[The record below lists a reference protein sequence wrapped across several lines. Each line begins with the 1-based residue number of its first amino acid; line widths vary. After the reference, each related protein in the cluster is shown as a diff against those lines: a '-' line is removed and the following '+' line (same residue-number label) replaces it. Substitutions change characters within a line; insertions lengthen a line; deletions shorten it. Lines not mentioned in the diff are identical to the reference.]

1 MTVQGFVRRV
11 KRSAM
16 PSEALHGFNRR
27 FAGRGGALLQVVI
40 GLALLV
46 ALRSEGHLDDV
57 AGHWTSVEISK
68 NLTGDI
74 DVSSTGIRF
83 QNGKTIQLEYVRDR
97 SDLGLHI
104 QGSPPLREFRI
115 VNPDGLILLQGQ
127 GLCGIPSRKKATY
140 LAMYA
145 SELTPF
151 LLARLGLR
159 PDAKYEGLFVHT
171 YFGSHEPKP
180 WPDGYCLGLAYTRP
194 ERSATQSSPTARLD
208 WYSSLGP
215 VLKSL
220 RWGMPE
226 DEVKRVLP
234 NFVSSVDI
242 PDAPGNPGAQSIP
255 GTTSVIKRYYPYR
268 GCTFSLSL
276 SFIQGR
282 LSGINFVG
290 LSAAA
295 CGPDIAK
302 ELDETFDARASDAPP
317 PGNSAPT
324 LSRLGN
330 KTTSVIF
337 SHSAGGVILLLSP
350 VSRNEITEG
359 TSPVE

>member
-1 MTVQGFVRRV
+1 
-11 KRSAM
+11 M
-16 PSEALHGFNRR
+16 PSEASHGFNRR
-27 FAGRGGALLQVVI
+27 FVGRGGALLRIMI

-83 QNGKTIQLEYVRDR
+83 QNGKTIQLEYIRDR

-104 QGSPPLREFRI
+104 QGTPPLREFRI
-115 VNPDGLILLQGQ
+115 VNPDGLVLLQGQ
-127 GLCGIPSRKKATY
+127 GLCGIPASKKATY
-140 LAMYA
+140 VASYI
-145 SELTPF
+145 SELSPF
-151 LLARLGLR
+151 LSARFGL
-159 PDAKYEGLFVHT
+159 PTGTKYQGLFLYT
-171 YFGSHEPKP
+171 YFSTQEPKTF
-180 WPDGYCLGLAYTRP
+180 PDGSCLGLAYTRP

-208 WYSSLGP
+208 RNSSVAP

-234 NFVSSVDI
+234 KFVSSVDI
-242 PDAPGNPGAQSIP
+242 PNAPGNPEAQSTP

-302 ELDETFDARASDAPP
+302 ELDEIFAARAADAPP

-324 LSRLGN
+324 FSRLGN

-337 SHSAGGVILLLSP
+337 SHTGGGVILFLSP